1 MKKPITYWLSL
12 AGALLLLVLFFRWW
26 IVEAVLINEQPVNA
40 WTDAQQ
46 ADCAIVL
53 TGERNRLDEGL
64 DLLYQSKVK
73 KLIISGVNPTSHL
86 EEIFP
91 HLMFYGKI
99 QKEDIV
105 LEKNSKTTYGNAQ
118 QTLPLIEALKCQ
130 DVILITSR
138 LHMRRSFK
146 TFQAA
151 FPPNITIYPRATLGR
166 QNAAPWD
173 QLAMESLK
181 SVFYTPWAY

>member
-1 MKKPITYWLSL
+1 MKKKLSFWISSLSL
-12 AGALLLLVLFFRWW
+12 VILTVLFFRWW
-26 IVEAVLINEQPVNA
+26 LLEALLISEQPVNA

-46 ADCAIVL
+46 ADCAVVL

-64 DLLYQSKVK
+64 DLLYQNKVK
-73 KLIISGVNPTSHL
+73 KLIISGVNPGSYI

-91 HLMFYGKI
+91 HLVLYGRIK
-99 QKEDIV
+99 KEDII

-118 QTLPLIEALKCQ
+118 QTLPLVEALKCQ
-130 DVILITSR
+130 DLILVTSR
-138 LHMRRSFK
+138 IHMYRSLK

-166 QNAAPWD
+166 QYKLQWD
-173 QLAMESLK
+173 QIAVESLK
-181 SVFYTPWAY
+181 SIFYSPWAY

>member
-1 MKKPITYWLSL
+1 MKNKINSWLTL
-12 AGALLLLVLFFRWW
+12 AGALLLLILFFRWW
-26 IVEAVLINEQPVNA
+26 ILEAVLVNEQSVNA

-91 HLMFYGKI
+91 HLMFYGKV
-99 QKEDIV
+99 QKEDII

-138 LHMRRSFK
+138 VHMRRSLK
-146 TFQAA
+146 TFQAT

-166 QNAAPWD
+166 QNSVPFE
-173 QLAMESLK
+173 QLAIESLK
-181 SVFYTPWAY
+181 SIFYSPWAY